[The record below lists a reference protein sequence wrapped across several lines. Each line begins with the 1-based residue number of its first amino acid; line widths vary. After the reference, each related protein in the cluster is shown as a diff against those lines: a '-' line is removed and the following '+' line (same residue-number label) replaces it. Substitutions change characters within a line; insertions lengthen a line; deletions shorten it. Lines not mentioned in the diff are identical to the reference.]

1 VPELPE
7 TETIAR
13 DLDREIR
20 GRGITG
26 VVVEKSDVLRGAT
39 PAELAIRVIGRRVER
54 AWRRAKLVVL
64 DLEPAELRPEVRSAA
79 EMVEMR
85 NSDRRRGAPEGGAI
99 TALSESAPGD
109 RIVVQPRFTGA
120 LLLSRGP
127 LPDAEAPYSTLHFVL
142 DDGRDLHYRDIRRL
156 GTVTVMS
163 PDQFADYS
171 AKLGIEPLDPA
182 FTDSHLSGI
191 LRGSKQAV
199 KKVLMDQRVVV
210 GIGNIY
216 ANEACWRAGIDP
228 SRSARTVGPD
238 EAATLR
244 EAIVGVL
251 TELIAARGTSFR
263 DYRDA
268 SGGRGDFERSLAV
281 YGRGG
286 EPCLRCGA
294 RLVET
299 HVIDGRTTVLCAGC
313 QR

>member
-1 VPELPE
+1 
-7 TETIAR
+7 
-13 DLDREIR
+13 
-20 GRGITG
+20 
-26 VVVEKSDVLRGAT
+26 
-39 PAELAIRVIGRRVER
+39 VER

-228 SRSARTVGPD
+228 SRSARTVTPE
-238 EAATLR
+238 EAAALR
-244 EAIVGVL
+244 AGIVGVL
-251 TELIAARGTSFR
+251 TESIAARGTSFR